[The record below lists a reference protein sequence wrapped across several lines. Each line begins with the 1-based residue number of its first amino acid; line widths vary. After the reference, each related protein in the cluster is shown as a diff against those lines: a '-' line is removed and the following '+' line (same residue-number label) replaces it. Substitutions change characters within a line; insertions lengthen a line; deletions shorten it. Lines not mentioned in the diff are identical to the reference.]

1 MTPLPVM
8 CASLIPLASMCLY
21 SCKGGQLIPKPD
33 DLDERELQIQQCL
46 PPDAEQPA
54 ETILLTWAS
63 ALLFLDE
70 RLLELRD
77 RAVPDIV
84 PEIVFWQRYFGQIY
98 RAIQYAMSRQA
109 QQRRQQRPGSRS
121 AGADG
126 SGRAVDHSAIA
137 AAVRRAAVGENDR
150 GAALNSLLAR
160 VIQQAGS
167 TALERAANAV
177 VVAPR
182 GPAKTEQAQQ
192 EQGLTVLHWAAMV
205 GDAGK
210 CAVLLRYGAAAEA
223 RTAPCGITPLIIAA
237 TTGKA
242 AVIELLLKA
251 VVPKEQGQHA
261 ADQSKVPVPAVDVN
275 ATAQGGVSAIQVRR
289 TTRQVVAWLC

>member
-1 MTPLPVM
+1 MF
-8 CASLIPLASMCLY
+8 LY
-21 SCKGGQLIPKPD
+21 SCTGGRLVPKPD

-54 ETILLTWAS
+54 ETILLTWAR

-84 PEIVFWQRYFGQIY
+84 PEVVFWQRYFGQIY
-98 RAIQYAMSRQA
+98 RAIQYAISRQA
-109 QQRRQQRPGSRS
+109 QQRRQQHPGSRS
-121 AGADG
+121 TGTDG

-137 AAVRRAAVGENDR
+137 AAVRRAVMIDNDR
-150 GAALNSLLAR
+150 GAALSNLLAR

-167 TALERAANAV
+167 TALERAAATV
-177 VVAPR
+177 VVAPQ
-182 GPAKTEQAQQ
+182 GTPNPEQPQQ

-205 GDAGK
+205 GDADK

-223 RTAPCGITPLIIAA
+223 RTALCGITPLIIAA
-237 TTGKA
+237 ATGKA
-242 AVIELLLKA
+242 AVIELLLK
-251 VVPKEQGQHA
+251 VVQKEQSQQA
-261 ADQSKVPVPAVDVN
+261 SDQSERPVPAVDVN
-275 ATAQGGVSAIQVRR
+275 AVAQGGVSAIQVRR
-289 TTRQVVAWLC
+289 TTRQVVVW

>member
-1 MTPLPVM
+1 MF
-8 CASLIPLASMCLY
+8 LY
-21 SCKGGQLIPKPD
+21 SCKGGRLVPKPD
-33 DLDERELQIQQCL
+33 DMDERELQIQQCL

-54 ETILLTWAS
+54 ETILLAWAS

-84 PEIVFWQRYFGQIY
+84 PEAVFWQRYFGQIY

-109 QQRRQQRPGSRS
+109 QRRRQQRPGSRS
-121 AGADG
+121 TGADG

-137 AAVRRAAVGENDR
+137 AAVRRAAMVENDR
-150 GAALNSLLAR
+150 GAALNGLLAR
-160 VIQQAGS
+160 VIQQAGP
-167 TALERAANAV
+167 TVLERAANT
-177 VVAPR
+177 VVAAPQ
-182 GPAKTEQAQQ
+182 GPLDPEQPQH
-192 EQGLTVLHWAAMV
+192 EQGLTLLHWAAMV
-205 GDAGK
+205 GDASK

-223 RTAPCGITPLIIAA
+223 RTALCGITPLVIAA

-251 VVPKEQGQHA
+251 VVPKEQAQQD

-275 ATAQGGVSAIQVRR
+275 AAAQGGVSAIQVRQ
-289 TTRQVVAWLC
+289 TTRQLLA